1 MIRAAFVIAFTLIVS
16 QANAAERALILTDE
30 ELTGL
35 RQLLDLAVK
44 QSGMQVAPFAVYIN
58 NKINSAS
65 IVKEREGV
73 PVYHIPGAPTEKKDA
88 K

>member
-16 QANAAERALILTDE
+16 QANATDRALILTDE

-73 PVYHIPGAPTEKKDA
+73 PGDHIPGQPPEKKDA